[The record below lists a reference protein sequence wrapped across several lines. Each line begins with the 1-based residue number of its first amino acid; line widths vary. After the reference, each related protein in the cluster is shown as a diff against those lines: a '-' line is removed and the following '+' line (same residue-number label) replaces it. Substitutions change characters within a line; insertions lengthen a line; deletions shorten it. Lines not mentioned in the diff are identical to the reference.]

1 MVAFTTNEKHVYHSF
16 VYLVDVAKLL
26 PGTNFVCGTFE
37 NLFVSAKNCQVAINH
52 PYLQSV
58 SDDRKFV

>member
-1 MVAFTTNEKHVYHSF
+1 MVAFTTNDKQVYHSF

-52 PYLQSV
+52 PHL
-58 SDDRKFV
+58 